1 MSTICTQSNM
11 PALAFMRTFLK
22 RYNPAG
28 RVADETGGNQMS
40 NGSNNAAQGVP
51 PKRVMF
57 DGTINI
63 PTILGCLTM
72 VGSTAISCAALYV
85 SFDNRIT
92 KLEMQVPTQQ
102 AALADIKTETQ
113 RNLDRINDKL
123 DRLLES
129 RAGNTPGA
137 REWVRK

>member
-1 MSTICTQSNM
+1 MNTIRMQFHYSPSASIRN
-11 PALAFMRTFLK
+11 FLE

-28 RVADETGGNQMS
+28 RLADETGGNKMG
-40 NGSNNAAQGVP
+40 NGSNTAAQGAP
-51 PKRVMF
+51 PKRITF

-63 PTILGCLTM
+63 PTILGCMTM
-72 VGSTAISCAALYV
+72 VGSTAISCVALYM

-92 KLEMQVPTQQ
+92 KLEMQLPVQQ
-102 AALADIKTETQ
+102 AALQDYRTETGK
-113 RNLDRINDKL
+113 NLDRINDKL